1 MVKVGGGR
9 QLLSDDQFEIET
21 KQMYSL
27 KVTIVKHRIKL
38 YILNTERVTGAGTLE
53 MVRHP
58 CVIPSVRKQ

>member
-38 YILNTERVTGAGTLE
+38 NILNTERVTISAKCYTVSAVL
-53 MVRHP
+53 VL
-58 CVIPSVRKQ
+58 SKW